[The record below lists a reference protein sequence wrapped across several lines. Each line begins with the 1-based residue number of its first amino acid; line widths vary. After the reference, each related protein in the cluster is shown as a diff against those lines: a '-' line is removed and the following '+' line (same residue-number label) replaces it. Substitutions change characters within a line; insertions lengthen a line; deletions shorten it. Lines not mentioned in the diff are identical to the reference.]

1 MKELLEK
8 QIVLMTLLVIV
19 IQTTHTRFAL
29 LQESSRIAFVCEE
42 VSSSPR
48 FLQSIHLEYLHLFS
62 VRHKVVLSSSI
73 LGS

>member
-19 IQTTHTRFAL
+19 IQTTQTSFAL
-29 LQESSRIAFVCEE
+29 LQDFRITIVHEEVGSYPLFLHSSRI
-42 VSSSPR
+42 SR
-48 FLQSIHLEYLHLFS
+48 LYLFT

>member
-29 LQESSRIAFVCEE
+29 LQESSRIAFVREE
-42 VSSSPR
+42 VSSSLR
-48 FLQSIHLEYLHLFS
+48 FLYSSRISRLYLFT